1 MKQINTATSSKQ
13 SAHICLTFLT
23 NSISHNSLH
32 ENTYSDELKQ
42 SEVISSYKKL
52 GPLKK
57 ELEAHKPNCIT
68 GFRKLHD
75 SQHCFV
81 SMLET
86 WKNAL
91 DKGDSVYAL
100 FLDFSKALIL
110 LTMTCY

>member
-1 MKQINTATSSKQ
+1 MIIRALKNKRKLSTNNPNAFTFSSVLLGDVKEVMNLDVKKSYWNKSVPATSSKQ

-57 ELEAHKPNCIT
+57 EN
-68 GFRKLHD
+68 
-75 SQHCFV
+75 
-81 SMLET
+81 
-86 WKNAL
+86 
-91 DKGDSVYAL
+91 
-100 FLDFSKALIL
+100 
-110 LTMTCY
+110 